1 MSSRY
6 LNAEQ
11 IKKECYK
18 FRPVPAHRP
27 DLYILEQPPVSNL
40 LRPLKEQISIA
51 RTHDVSSMLN
61 ILEQSGINNA
71 KEMYA
76 LALKNPIPIP
86 SNPIPIPSNLNRIPI
101 GIEVS
106 PQRSRPIDYLDLAFL
121 KDPLSPSGS
130 SSAPSLLT
138 ESDFSVSNII
148 GLTDKRGVQLSRTR
162 AENMT
167 AEQRKDFWFD
177 AMNRTKLGR
186 EEMKKQQEF
195 EKEQELKE
203 RFNALEVE
211 MGDRPEP
218 LDLRRVKGGE
228 TRTPRKSDRLRAK
241 EEQEPYIE
249 FRPDLQELDY

>member
-76 LALKNPIPIP
+76 IALKNPIP
-86 SNPIPIPSNLNRIPI
+86 SNPIPIPSNLNRDPI

-106 PQRSRPIDYLDLAFL
+106 PQQSRPIDYLDLAFL
-121 KDPLSPSGS
+121 KDPLSSSGS
-130 SSAPSLLT
+130 SSAPSLT
-138 ESDFSVSNII
+138 ESDSNISKI
-148 GLTDKRGVQLSRTR
+148 VGLLDENGIRITRRR
-162 AENMT
+162 AENMDD
-167 AEQRKDFWFD
+167 EELNDFWID
-177 AMNRTKLGR
+177 YINRPLL
-186 EEMKKQQEF
+186 KKKETID
-195 EKEQELKE
+195 EEQELRE
-203 RFNALEVE
+203 RFNELEVE

-218 LDLRRVKGGE
+218 LDLRKVRGGE
-228 TRTPRKSDRLRAK
+228 SRKPRKSDRLRVEKA
-241 EEQEPYIE
+241 QEPYIE
-249 FRPDLQELDY
+249 FRPDLEELDY

>member
-18 FRPVPAHRP
+18 FRPVPANRP

-71 KEMYA
+71 KEMYSI
-76 LALKNPIPIP
+76 ALKNPIP

-106 PQRSRPIDYLDLAFL
+106 PKQSRPIDYLDLAFL
-121 KDPLSPSGS
+121 NDPFSQSGS
-130 SSAPSLLT
+130 SSSPSLLT
-138 ESDFSVSNII
+138 ESDFNIESII
-148 GLTDKRGVQLSRTR
+148 GLLDKNGERITR
-162 AENMT
+162 RRANNMDD
-167 AEQRKDFWFD
+167 EELNDFWID
-177 AMNRTKLGR
+177 YINRPLLKETID
-186 EEMKKQQEF
+186 EEE
-195 EKEQELKE
+195 ELKE

-218 LDLRRVKGGE
+218 LDLRKVRGGE
-228 TRTPRKSDRLRAK
+228 SRKPRKSDRLRVEKA
-241 EEQEPYIE
+241 QEPYIE
-249 FRPDLQELDY
+249 FRPDLDDLDY

>member
-76 LALKNPIPIP
+76 IALKNPIP
-86 SNPIPIPSNLNRIPI
+86 SNPIPIPSNLNRDPF

-106 PQRSRPIDYLDLAFL
+106 PIQSRPIDYLDLAFL
-121 KDPLSPSGS
+121 RDPLSPSAS

-167 AEQRKDFWFD
+167 AEQREQFWFD
-177 AMNRTKLGR
+177 FQNRTKLGR

-195 EKEQELKE
+195 EKDQELKA
-203 RFNALEVE
+203 RFNELEVE
-211 MGDRPEP
+211 MGDRPSP

-228 TRTPRKSDRLRAK
+228 ARTPRKSDRLRAK
-241 EEQEPYIE
+241 EAQEPYIE
-249 FRPDLQELDY
+249 FRPDLQEIDY

>member
-61 ILEQSGINNA
+61 ILEQSGIKNA

-76 LALKNPIPIP
+76 LALKNPIP

-101 GIEVS
+101 GIQVS
-106 PQRSRPIDYLDLAFL
+106 PQQSRPIDYLDLAIL
-121 KDPLSPSGS
+121 KDKIITAEQFFSSSSGS
-130 SSAPSLLT
+130 SSTPSLLT
-138 ESDFSVSNII
+138 ESE
-148 GLTDKRGVQLSRTR
+148 TP
-162 AENMT
+162 
-167 AEQRKDFWFD
+167 AEQEIEDV
-177 AMNRTKLGR
+177 
-186 EEMKKQQEF
+186 EMGETSASLKTALALIDEDEQQ
-195 EKEQELKE
+195 QELKE
-203 RFNALEVE
+203 RFNKLEVE
-211 MGDRPEP
+211 MGDRPSP
-218 LDLRRVKGGE
+218 LDLRKVQGGN
-228 TRTPRKSDRLRAK
+228 RASGIRKSESLRRR
-241 EEQEPYIE
+241 EEEPYIE
-249 FRPDLQELDY
+249 FRPDLEELDY